1 MPVAVAAG
9 VLVWRDRP
17 AGYLLAS
24 IMLMLNV
31 TIGLA
36 LMAQGGAQL
45 LAGIPMTPGEIVGK
59 ILSFAAL
66 TLVAIG
72 ISVALV
78 RGSSHDVML
87 RGERS

>member
-1 MPVAVAAG
+1 MRVTG
-9 VLVWRDRP
+9 VT
-17 AGYLLAS
+17 LL
-24 IMLMLNV
+24 
-31 TIGLA
+31 
-36 LMAQGGAQL
+36 
-45 LAGIPMTPGEIVGK
+45 
-59 ILSFAAL
+59 AAL